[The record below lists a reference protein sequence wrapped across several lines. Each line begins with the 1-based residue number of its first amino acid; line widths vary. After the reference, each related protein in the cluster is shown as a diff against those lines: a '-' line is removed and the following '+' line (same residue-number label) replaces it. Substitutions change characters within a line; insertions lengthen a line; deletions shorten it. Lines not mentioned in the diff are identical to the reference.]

1 MPKKTTIVLADEQT
15 LFREG
20 LAAIFERTSHY
31 RVAGQ
36 CGDGLTAAK
45 LIEAL
50 SPDVVVLGLGLPK
63 LHAIG
68 VIQRARRLARPPR
81 FLVVS
86 SRRDRLTVLDALRA
100 GASGYVLKS
109 DPAGSLLR
117 GVHEIATGSIY
128 VSPQLKLA
136 DVFRGPSSVSG
147 REAYERLSPREFQVF
162 MLLMQGLR
170 GKEIAS
176 QLSLNAKTV
185 STYRVNLMNKLS
197 IYDVPGLVRYAL
209 NKKLISM
216 R

>member
-1 MPKKTTIVLADEQT
+1 VPKKTTIVLADEQT

-20 LAAIFERTSHY
+20 LAAIFEHTPHY

-36 CGDGLTAAK
+36 CGDGLAAAK
-45 LIEAL
+45 LIETL
-50 SPDVVVLGLGLPK
+50 SPDVAVLDLGLPK
-63 LHAIG
+63 LHAFG
-68 VIQRARRLARPPR
+68 VIQKARRLDRSPR

-86 SRRDRLTVLDALRA
+86 SRCDRLTVLDALRA
-100 GASGYVLKS
+100 GANGYILRT
-109 DPAGSLLR
+109 DPASALLR
-117 GVHEIATGSIY
+117 GVHDIVAGSIY

-136 DVFRGPSSVSG
+136 DVFRGPSSISS
-147 REAYERLSPREFQVF
+147 RESYERLSPREFQVF

-170 GKEIAS
+170 GKEIAN
-176 QLSLNAKTV
+176 QLNLNAKTV

-209 NKKLISM
+209 HKKLISL